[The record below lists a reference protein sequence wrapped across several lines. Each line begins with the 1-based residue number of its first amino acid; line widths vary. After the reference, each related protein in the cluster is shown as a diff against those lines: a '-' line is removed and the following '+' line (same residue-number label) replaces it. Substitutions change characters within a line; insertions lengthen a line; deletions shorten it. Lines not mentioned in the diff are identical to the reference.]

1 MDEQLIQRSRY
12 VLKTRIRR
20 AKTCPINLFP
30 SACNHFLNWANN
42 HPIFS
47 GSLINLRNMNLN
59 IYNELKSYVTKNKSG
74 DEFDSI
80 KYAAAT
86 TNEHAAICLFI
97 TEIIS
102 GMTEKEIS
110 YSNILSDLS
119 YYLKGDFLHKVDE
132 QVELLRDVVLDGIY
146 EYLDEQIDS
155 RNALYGIILKYK
167 QRSEW
172 FQRKRLREICTNG
185 LEGKTGERALAIDLQ
200 EYVFNQ
206 GVEFYI
212 EPSSASGEVDLIIK
226 ASEGKSIIIDAKYIK
241 PEFNRSEI
249 VRKISS
255 GFHQVMK
262 YCADYNEHEGYLVTF
277 SDTDKKID
285 LELDDIDSIKFLR
298 LGSKIIYHLF
308 VDISDSPP
316 ASKSG
321 KAEEVIVSAN
331 ELKEIVS

>member
-20 AKTCPINLFP
+20 AKTCPVNLFP

-42 HPIFS
+42 HPVFS
-47 GSLINLRNMNLN
+47 GSLMNLRNMNSN
-59 IYNELKSYVTKNKSG
+59 IYDELKSYVAKNKNR

-86 TNEHAAICLFI
+86 TNVHSAICLFI
-97 TEIIS
+97 IEIIS
-102 GMTEKEIS
+102 AMTEEDIS
-110 YSNILSDLS
+110 SSSIFLDLS
-119 YYLKGDFLHKVDE
+119 YYLKQDFIHKTDE
-132 QVELLRDVVLDGIY
+132 QVELLRDVVIDGIY

-241 PEFNRSEI
+241 PESSRSEI
-249 VRKISS
+249 ISKIRS

-262 YCADYNEHEGYLVTF
+262 YCADYNENEGYLITF
-277 SDTDKKID
+277 CNIDKKID
-285 LELDDIDSIKFLR
+285 LELDDTDSIKFLR

-308 VDISDSPP
+308 VDISDSPT
-316 ASKSG
+316 ASKAG